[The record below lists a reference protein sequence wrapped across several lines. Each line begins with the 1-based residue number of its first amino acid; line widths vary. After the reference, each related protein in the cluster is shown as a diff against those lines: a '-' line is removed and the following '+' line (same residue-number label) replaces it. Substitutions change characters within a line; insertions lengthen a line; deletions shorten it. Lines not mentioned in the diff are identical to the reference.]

1 MPTSACA
8 NERNQMKITKTVSD
22 LLNNYPGVSKRCENG
37 DVLLAAARELGDSVS
52 FELIA
57 ANRRL
62 AECDPDN
69 EHEFDAAVIGMD
81 IAERRF
87 LAVHANTEVAL

>member
-1 MPTSACA
+1 
-8 NERNQMKITKTVSD
+8 MKITKTVSD

-37 DVLLAAARELGDSVS
+37 DILLAAARELGDAVS

-57 ANRRL
+57 ASRRL

-69 EHEFDAAVIGMD
+69 EHEFDAAVIGLNRAETKFL
-81 IAERRF
+81 IA
-87 LAVHANTEVAL
+87 HANTEVTL

>member
-1 MPTSACA
+1 
-8 NERNQMKITKTVSD
+8 MKITKTVSD

-37 DVLLAAARELGDSVS
+37 DVLLAAARELGDSVP

-69 EHEFDAAVIGMD
+69 EHEFDAAVIGLRQ
-81 IAERRF
+81 AEAAF
-87 LAVHANTEVAL
+87 LNAHAGTEVTL